1 MSLPSTSPETPTRRP
16 RRAEGSAR
24 AARPQPK
31 STTRRTLVRL
41 RAGLLIATAA
51 VLVSSVWVSQGVHA
65 TVSAVRA
72 KTVPAILEISNAQ
85 EALAKA
91 DQAAVAGVPGEA
103 RLTTLPAGKDFENEI
118 EIASLNLNQAA
129 EDNAA
134 GDDGSRNLQLAQGLL
149 VVYTDMIGQAETHYR
164 QRNGTLGATYL
175 WNASRLLHEE
185 PNGILAVLGTMRGQ
199 EESALHDQLASGAMS
214 GWAVAVWVVPLLALF
229 TLLAVTHV
237 FLLRRFRR
245 TLNLGVVCAVVP
257 AVALT
262 VLTSLSLVS
271 RHQLVHATHTARD
284 VVAARQAGTRA
295 ADRTGQGAL
304 RTLLAGECGDLT
316 KCGPTVTQALSG
328 SSGDAGTGGGMP
340 ASTDGKRV
348 NDRLAAAASGG
359 VGWLWIACLALLA
372 GAAVAAGLYPRI
384 NEYRYQRR

>member
-1 MSLPSTSPETPTRRP
+1 VSPPSTSPAAWP
-16 RRAEGSAR
+16 GHAR
-24 AARPQPK
+24 ESAARPRPK

-51 VLVSSVWVSQGVHA
+51 VLVTSVWVSQGVHA
-65 TVSAVRA
+65 TVSAARA

-85 EALAKA
+85 EALAEA
-91 DQAAVAGVPGEA
+91 DQAAVAGIPGEQ
-103 RLTTLPAGKDFENEI
+103 RLSTLPAGKEFENQI
-118 EIASLNLNQAA
+118 ETASLNLNQAA

-134 GDDGSRNLQLAQGLL
+134 GDAGSRNLQLAQGLL
-149 VVYTDMIGQAETHYR
+149 IVYTDMIGQAETHYR
-164 QRNGTLGATYL
+164 QRNGALGATYL
-175 WNASRLLHEE
+175 WYASRLLHEQ
-185 PNGILAVLGTMRGQ
+185 PNGILAVLGTLRGQ
-199 EESALHDQLASGAMS
+199 EESALHDQLASPAMS
-214 GWAVAVWVVPLLALF
+214 GWAVAIWAVPLLALF

-245 TLNLGVVCAVVP
+245 TLNLGIVCAVVP

-271 RHQLVHATHTARD
+271 RHQLVQATHTARS

-328 SSGDAGTGGGMP
+328 SSGDAGTGAGTTT

-348 NDRLAAAASGG
+348 NDQLAAATSGG

-372 GAAVAAGLYPRI
+372 GATVAAGLYPRI